1 MLEFP
6 RWKYWMVLGVV
17 LLGLL
22 LALPNVFGTEPALQ
36 VALKSQAPVDATAQQ
51 TVEQLLAQQHIPIK
65 RDYLQ
70 GGRLVL
76 TFDTVAA
83 QLRARDA
90 VDNNLSDTFSSAP
103 SSASRSPSWMRAMG
117 LKPMPLG
124 LDLRGGLYLLYQVD
138 VNSAVSQLLGS
149 YEQGFRRQLADDHLS
164 LTDITTLNDGPGG
177 TPNGLA
183 VHLPR
188 GADTGAALA
197 SLKKT
202 DNTLDFSE
210 SAGSNGPVVDMVLTP
225 AQITTREQYAIEQNL
240 TTLTNRVNEM
250 GVSEPVVQ
258 QQGLDRIVVELPG
271 VQNSAEVKDLLGKV
285 ATLEFHLQDEQNNA
299 FQAQQSG
306 QVPLGDKLYKMTD
319 GTPILL
325 KRDIVVTGDELT
337 QAVSN
342 SGQQGPEVDIRLDA
356 RGAASMLRT
365 TRENVGHH
373 LAVVYIERSRE
384 QVEVNGKKISRENVS
399 EKVINDATI
408 QGVFGPQFTVTG
420 LGQGEAN
427 QLALLLR
434 SGSLA
439 APVEVVSEQT
449 VGASLGTDNI
459 EKGIRALVIGMT
471 AVFVFMVVYYHAFG
485 LVADAVL
492 LANVVLLAALLSVLG
507 ASLSLPGIAGIILT
521 VGIAVDANVL
531 IYERIREEPRNGIT
545 PQAAIR
551 AGFDKA
557 FSAIADSNVTAGIA
571 GLALYVI
578 GTGPVK
584 NFAIVLVLGIATSM
598 FTSLTGSRALITL
611 MYGGRR
617 KIQHLSIGWRPRHP
631 SGAPLADPQTA
642 AASGAVSGRAGVAAG
657 SAAGGSA
664 AAGTAVAG
672 QRRRGS
678 GGRS

>member
-22 LALPNVFGTEPALQ
+22 LALPNVYGSDPALQ
-36 VALKSQAPVDATAQQ
+36 VALKSHAGVDATAQQ
-51 TVEQLLAQQHIPIK
+51 TVLQLLAQQHIPIK
-65 RDYLQ
+65 RDYVE
-70 GGRLVL
+70 GGRLVVA
-76 TFDTVAA
+76 FDTVAA

-90 VDNNLSDTFSSAP
+90 VDNNLSDTFSSAL
-103 SSASRSPSWMRAMG
+103 SYASRSPSWMRAMG
-117 LKPMPLG
+117 LRAMPLG

-149 YEQGFRRQLADDHLS
+149 YEQSFRRQLADDHQQVS
-164 LTDITTLNDGPGG
+164 SVTVLNNGAGG
-177 TPNGLA
+177 TPDGLA
-183 VHLPR
+183 LHLAR
-188 GADTGAALA
+188 GTDTAAVIADLQ
-197 SLKKT
+197 KV
-202 DNTLDFSE
+202 DNTLNFSA
-210 SAGSNGPVVDMVLTP
+210 SADANGPVVTMVLTP
-225 AQITTREQYAIEQNL
+225 AQITTREDYAIDQNL
-240 TTLTNRVNEM
+240 TTLSNRVNEM

-258 QQGLDRIVVELPG
+258 RQGLDRIVVELPG

-285 ATLEFHLQDEQNNA
+285 ATLEFHLQDEQGNA

-306 QVPLGDKLYKMTD
+306 VVPLGDKLYKMTD
-319 GTPILL
+319 GSPILL
-325 KRDIVVTGDELT
+325 KRDVVVTGDELT
-337 QAVSN
+337 QAVSTN
-342 SGQQGPEVDIRLDA
+342 GQDGPAVNIRLDA

-365 TRENVGHH
+365 TEQNVGHH

-384 QVEVNGKKISRENVS
+384 QIEVNGKKVSRENVS
-399 EKVINDATI
+399 EKVINDAVI
-408 QGVFGPQFTVTG
+408 RGVFGPQFEVSG
-420 LGQGEAN
+420 LTQGEAN
-427 QLALLLR
+427 DLALLLR

-439 APVEVVSEQT
+439 APIEVVSEQT
-449 VGASLGTDNI
+449 IGPSLGQDNI
-459 EKGIRALVIGMT
+459 DKGIRALVIGMA
-471 AVFVFMVVYYHAFG
+471 AVFVFMVIYYHAFG

-492 LANVVLLAALLSVLG
+492 LANVVLLAALLSVLR

-531 IYERIREEPRNGIT
+531 IYERIREELRNGIT

-557 FSAIADSNVTAGIA
+557 FSAIADSNVTALIA

-578 GTGPVK
+578 GTGPVR

-598 FTSLTGSRALITL
+598 FTSLMGSRALITL

-617 KIQHLSIGWRPRHP
+617 KVQHLSIGWRPQH
-631 SGAPLADPQTA
+631 SEGARPTGGQTA
-642 AASGAVSGRAGVAAG
+642 AGSGIVSERPS
-657 SAAGGSA
+657 SATGGA
-664 AAGTAVAG
+664 AVAG

-678 GGRS
+678 GGRG